1 MELTRVQQ
9 KGARK
14 VVAVGALAAAH
25 ETTKDASAASHRP
38 GEALDMTVR
47 LRLCVCQIERETER
61 KRESTRLCV
70 SMCRPLTLLS

>member
-47 LRLCVCQIERETER
+47 LYLCVSDRERDREKE
-61 KRESTRLCV
+61 RESTRLCV
-70 SMCRPLTLLS
+70 CMYRPLTLLS